1 MRLIDVEK
9 LKQYIDDCECC
20 EKCDMKGFMCSE
32 DCELPDC
39 VTPQW
44 ERVLNEQPTVDDVPV
59 RHAYWIR
66 HEDWEE
72 EGGCGWE
79 CSECGMGSEV
89 DYTYCMKCGAR
100 MDKDETD

>member
-1 MRLIDVEK
+1 MRLIDLDQL
-9 LKQYIDDCECC
+9 LKFPIRLNHYDEENGDIHFVFGIESVLEYAQY
-20 EKCDMKGFMCSE
+20 
-32 DCELPDC
+32 L
-39 VTPQW
+39 
-44 ERVLNEQPTVDDVPV
+44 PTVDAVPV

-89 DYTYCMKCGAR
+89 DYKFCMRCGAR
-100 MDKDETD
+100 MDKHETD

>member
-1 MRLIDVEK
+1 MTRLIDADALLDFLDVGHLRPPTEICFSE
-9 LKQYIDDCECC
+9 LM
-20 EKCDMKGFMCSE
+20 MKNII
-32 DCELPDC
+32 ELM
-39 VTPQW
+39 
-44 ERVLNEQPTVDDVPV
+44 PTVDAVPV

-89 DYTYCMKCGAR
+89 DYKFCMRCGAR
-100 MDKDETD
+100 MDEE

>member
-1 MRLIDVEK
+1 MNLIDKDQIPWNVDGVGEIPVITK
-9 LKQYIDDCECC
+9 DEIEA
-20 EKCDMKGFMCSE
+20 M
-32 DCELPDC
+32 
-39 VTPQW
+39 
-44 ERVLNEQPTVDDVPV
+44 PTVDAVPV

-89 DYTYCMKCGAR
+89 DYKFCMRCGAR
-100 MDKDETD
+100 MDERKEK

>member
-1 MRLIDVEK
+1 MRLIDADALIEILAVMQGQCTTKEALVHNSK
-9 LKQYIDDCECC
+9 IWQQVK
-20 EKCDMKGFMCSE
+20 DMS
-32 DCELPDC
+32 
-39 VTPQW
+39 
-44 ERVLNEQPTVDDVPV
+44 TVDAVPV

-89 DYTYCMKCGAR
+89 DYKYCMRCGAR
-100 MDKDETD
+100 MDGAERKKE